1 MKLLRKSCLPGQLP
15 ASDRAEGTAL
25 SAGAD
30 AAQRPGR
37 ARREREDAAARGGT
51 GMGSA
56 ETARRRCPARPGLP
70 QGADEAV
77 DRALRVQG
85 HDVPYVE
92 EAGHFIRHAAS
103 CSKVDV
109 LPLRPRRP
117 LPGAAAAEAERSARL
132 QRQERRRRARPE
144 RPGVGLGSA
153 ARRESRPGATPQ
165 PQTPRDVRSPG
176 TPRAAAAAAAAGFL
190 FLSEVFLSN
199 TFAPPPPTSSSSPP
213 FSAPRRSRHRHR
225 EGASGCRA
233 PWCPRGNFWT
243 RWRCPLSEGEERSP
257 GREANRGAAAGG
269 GAGPGRGTR
278 GRPGHPGSG
287 GCGRSDPCANGT
299 RGGAGGAPGARSRGG
314 WAV

>member
-1 MKLLRKSCLPGQLP
+1 MKLLRKYCLPGQLP

-153 ARRESRPGATPQ
+153 ARRESRRHPATCAARAPQ
-165 PQTPRDVRSPG
+165 
-176 TPRAAAAAAAAGFL
+176 
-190 FLSEVFLSN
+190 E
-199 TFAPPPPTSSSSPP
+199 PPPPPPRQVSCSFQKFFSPTP
-213 FSAPRRSRHRHR
+213 LLLLLPPPPR
-225 EGASGCRA
+225 
-233 PWCPRGNFWT
+233 
-243 RWRCPLSEGEERSP
+243 PLLSLRP
-257 GREANRGAAAGG
+257 AAAVTATGRELVAAEPLGAPGGIFGPGG
-269 GAGPGRGTR
+269 GA
-278 GRPGHPGSG
+278 H
-287 GCGRSDPCANGT
+287 
-299 RGGAGGAPGARSRGG
+299 
-314 WAV
+314 